1 MDFNV
6 PEELKMVQTAV
17 RKFVKDELIPLER
30 DILGREGDP
39 ATGRV
44 MLPPE
49 EEERLFRMVQ
59 EMGLW
64 GVSVPEE
71 LGGVGLPTL
80 GVCLVEEELAKC
92 VVPFNFGDVS
102 PILFDADEKQRKSY
116 LQPLLDGEKRACL
129 ALFEAGGADPA
140 TMITTAVSEDSAYI
154 INGQKTCLANVIDAG
169 DFAMVFAVTD
179 REKGA
184 RGGVTCFLVDRD
196 IPGFTM
202 TGGGERTG
210 RHAQVVAPISLVFD
224 NCRITAENVLG
235 KEGEA
240 FYLGMKWLP
249 ARRIVRGARGV
260 GAAERLLE
268 VSKEYAKSWQ
278 SFGHLIEERPSVQ
291 WDLADMAIDIHA
303 TRLMVFH
310 AACKADEEQDVH
322 QEAAMVKVFA
332 TEMVERTADRAT
344 RIHGGPIYTKDLPLA
359 RLCRNAIATSIS
371 EQALELQRAI
381 ITRDLLRY

>member
-1 MDFNV
+1 
-6 PEELKMVQTAV
+6 
-17 RKFVKDELIPLER
+17 
-30 DILGREGDP
+30 
-39 ATGRV
+39 

-49 EEERLFRMVQ
+49 EEERLFNMVQ

-92 VVPFNFGDVS
+92 VVPFNFGDIS
-102 PILFDADEKQRKSY
+102 PILFDTDEEQRKSY
-116 LQPLLDGEKRACL
+116 LQPLIDGEKQACL
-129 ALFEAGGADPA
+129 ALLEAEGSDLS
-140 TMITTAVSEDSAYI
+140 TMNTTAVSEDGTYI
-154 INGQKTCLANVIDAG
+154 INGRKICAVNAIDVG
-169 DFAMVFAVTD
+169 DFTMVFAVTD
-179 REKGA
+179 REKGV

-196 IPGFTM
+196 TPGFTT

-210 RHAQVVAPISLVFD
+210 RHAQVVEPINLIFD
-224 NCRITAENVLG
+224 NCRVPAKNILG

-249 ARRIVRGARGV
+249 ARRIVRGARCV

-268 VSKEYAKSWQ
+268 IAKEYAKNWQ
-278 SFGHLIEERPSVQ
+278 SLGRLIEQRPSVQ
-291 WDLADMAIDIHA
+291 RDLADMAIEIHA

-310 AACKADEEQDVH
+310 AACKADEEEDIN

-332 TEMVERTADRAT
+332 TEMVERAADRAT
-344 RIHGGPIYTKDLPLA
+344 QIHGGPIYTKELPLS
-359 RLCRNAIATSIS
+359 RLCRNAIAANTS

-381 ITRDLLRY
+381 IARDLLRY

>member
-1 MDFNV
+1 MDFAI
-6 PEELKMVQTAV
+6 PEELKMVQASV
-17 RKFVKDELIPLER
+17 RKFVKDELMPLER

-39 ATGRV
+39 TTGRV

-49 EEERLFRMVQ
+49 EEQRLFNMVQ

-71 LGGVGLPTL
+71 LGGVGLPAL

-92 VVPFNFGDVS
+92 VVPFNFGDIS
-102 PILFDADEKQRKSY
+102 PILFDADEEQRKSY
-116 LQPLLDGEKRACL
+116 LQPLIDGEKHACL
-129 ALFEAGGADPA
+129 ALLEADGSDPV
-140 TMITTAVSEDSAYI
+140 TMNTTAVSEDGDYI
-154 INGQKTCLANVIDAG
+154 INGRKICPANAIDVG
-169 DFAMVFAVTD
+169 DFTMVFAVTD

-196 IPGFTM
+196 TPGFTT

-210 RHAQVVAPISLVFD
+210 RHAQVVEPINLIFD
-224 NCRITAENVLG
+224 NCRVSAKNILG

-240 FYLGMKWLP
+240 FYLGIKWLP
-249 ARRIVRGARGV
+249 ARRIVRGARCV

-268 VSKEYAKSWQ
+268 IAKEYAKNWQ
-278 SFGHLIEERPSVQ
+278 SLGRLIEQRPSVQ
-291 WDLADMAIDIHA
+291 RDLADMAIEIHA

-310 AACKADEEQDVH
+310 AACKADEEEDIH

-332 TEMVERTADRAT
+332 TEMVERAADRAT
-344 RIHGGPIYTKDLPLA
+344 QIHGGPIYTKELPLS
-359 RLCRNAIATSIS
+359 RLCRNAIAASTS

-381 ITRDLLRY
+381 IARDLLRY

>member
-1 MDFNV
+1 MDFTI

-17 RKFVKDELIPLER
+17 GKFVKDELIPLER

-49 EEERLFRMVQ
+49 EEERLFHLVQ

-80 GVCLVEEELAKC
+80 GVCLIEEELAKC

-102 PILFDADEKQRKSY
+102 PLLFEADEKQRKSY

-140 TMITTAVSEDSAYI
+140 MMTTTAVSEDGAYI
-154 INGQKTCLANVIDAG
+154 INGQKICLANTIDAG

-179 REKGA
+179 RGKGA

-196 IPGFTM
+196 TPGYTII
-202 TGGGERTG
+202 GSGERTG
-210 RHAQVVAPISLVFD
+210 RHAQVMAPISLAFD
-224 NCRITAENVLG
+224 NCRIPAENVLG

-268 VSKEYAKSWQ
+268 VSKEYAKSWL
-278 SFGHLIEERPSVQ
+278 SFGHLIEGRPSVQ
-291 WDLADMAIDIHA
+291 RDLADMAIDIHA

-310 AACKADEEQDVH
+310 AAHKADEEQDVH

-359 RLCRNAIATSIS
+359 RLCRNAITTSIS

-381 ITRDLLRY
+381 IARDLLRY

>member
-1 MDFNV
+1 VDFTV

-44 MLPPE
+44 ILPPE

-116 LQPLLDGEKRACL
+116 LQPLLNGEKRACL

-140 TMITTAVSEDSAYI
+140 TMNTTAVSEDSAYI

-169 DFAMVFAVTD
+169 DFAMVFAITD
-179 REKGA
+179 REKGV

-196 IPGFTM
+196 IPGFTT
-202 TGGGERTG
+202 TGSGERTG

-224 NCRITAENVLG
+224 NCRIPAENILG

-291 WDLADMAIDIHA
+291 RDLADMAIDIHA

-310 AACKADEEQDVH
+310 AAHKADEEQDVH

-359 RLCRNAIATSIS
+359 RLCRNAITTSIS

-381 ITRDLLRY
+381 IARDLLRY

>member
-1 MDFNV
+1 MDFAI
-6 PEELKMVQTAV
+6 PEELKMVQASV
-17 RKFVKDELIPLER
+17 RKFVKDELMPLER

-39 ATGRV
+39 TTGRV

-49 EEERLFRMVQ
+49 EEGRLFNMVQ

-92 VVPFNFGDVS
+92 VVPFNFGDIS
-102 PILFDADEKQRKSY
+102 PILFDADEEQRKSY
-116 LQPLLDGEKRACL
+116 LQPLIDGEKQACL
-129 ALFEAGGADPA
+129 ALLEAEGSDLS
-140 TMITTAVSEDSAYI
+140 TMNTTAVSEDGNYI
-154 INGQKTCLANVIDAG
+154 INGRKICAVNAIDIG
-169 DFAMVFAVTD
+169 DFTMVFAVTD
-179 REKGA
+179 REKGV
-184 RGGVTCFLVDRD
+184 RGGITCFLVDRD
-196 IPGFTM
+196 TPGFTA

-210 RHAQVVAPISLVFD
+210 RHAQVVEPINLIFD
-224 NCRITAENVLG
+224 NCRVPAKNILG
-235 KEGEA
+235 KEGKA

-249 ARRIVRGARGV
+249 ARRIVRGARCV

-268 VSKEYAKSWQ
+268 IAKEYAKNWQ
-278 SFGHLIEERPSVQ
+278 SLGRLIEQRPGVQ
-291 WDLADMAIDIHA
+291 RDLADMAIEIHA

-310 AACKADEEQDVH
+310 AACKADEEEDIH

-332 TEMVERTADRAT
+332 TEMVERAADRAT
-344 RIHGGPIYTKDLPLA
+344 QIHGGPIYTKELPLS
-359 RLCRNAIATSIS
+359 RLCRNAIAASTS

-381 ITRDLLRY
+381 IARDLLRY

>member
-1 MDFNV
+1 VDFTI

-17 RKFVKDELIPLER
+17 GKFVKDELIPLER

-49 EEERLFRMVQ
+49 EEERLFHMVQ

-64 GVSVPEE
+64 GVSVPDE

-80 GVCLVEEELAKC
+80 GVCLIEEELAKC

-102 PILFDADEKQRKSY
+102 PLLFEADEKQRTSY

-140 TMITTAVSEDSAYI
+140 MMTTTAVSENGKYI
-154 INGQKTCLANVIDAG
+154 INGQKICLANTIDAG

-179 REKGA
+179 RGKGA

-196 IPGFTM
+196 TPGYTI
-202 TGGGERTG
+202 TGSGERTG
-210 RHAQVVAPISLVFD
+210 RHAQVMAPISLAFD
-224 NCRITAENVLG
+224 NCRIPAENVLG

-249 ARRIVRGARGV
+249 ARRIVRGARGI

-278 SFGHLIEERPSVQ
+278 SFGHLIEGRPSVQ
-291 WDLADMAIDIHA
+291 RDLADMAIDIHA
-303 TRLMVFH
+303 TRLIVFH
-310 AACKADEEQDVH
+310 AACKADAGEDVY

-344 RIHGGPIYTKDLPLA
+344 RIHGGPLYTKDLPLA
-359 RLCRNAIATSIS
+359 RLCRNAIATSMT

-381 ITRDLLRY
+381 IARDLLKY